1 MFNTTTPALPRPL
14 QRGRERRPKCRDT
27 YVLISVLSEE
37 LYWNTICAP
46 ENSDLFS
53 EVIDGLEELEEI
65 KVIVH
70 LRRQDVLLMSLY
82 QQRAR
87 GGKMHG
93 KSCQS
98 GSHRS

>member
-1 MFNTTTPALPRPL
+1 
-14 QRGRERRPKCRDT
+14 
-27 YVLISVLSEE
+27 
-37 LYWNTICAP
+37 
-46 ENSDLFS
+46 
-53 EVIDGLEELEEI
+53 
-65 KVIVH
+65 
-70 LRRQDVLLMSLY
+70 MSLY